1 MNIVELFFFLL
12 FCYLS
17 FETSLFVFAYLGWI
31 GAIGV
36 FPIVFVSCFQSL
48 RQLAIFLERR
58 HNARKKNKNQN

>member
-31 GAIGV
+31 GAVVI

-48 RQLAIFLERR
+48 KLLALFLKRR
-58 HNARKKNKNQN
+58 HDDRKKKISG